1 MWNVG
6 GEPEVSN
13 GSVEIGGNK
22 GKKKN
27 FKTQN
32 LGNISL
38 IIIREKI
45 GWIKI
50 KPGWTHLKNY
60 NHRAL
65 ENKTSSL
72 VASIDH
78 WVQGIIRKE
87 VDKRITSIEDR
98 GGLWEK

>member
-45 GWIKI
+45 G
-50 KPGWTHLKNY
+50 
-60 NHRAL
+60 
-65 ENKTSSL
+65 
-72 VASIDH
+72 
-78 WVQGIIRKE
+78 
-87 VDKRITSIEDR
+87 
-98 GGLWEK
+98 